1 MLGRF
6 RKVFS
11 RLQGPEVEAPAGPDP
26 GGTPAPPILDFR
38 TFEEVLTF
46 RTSSLLP
53 VHEEF
58 EAPAG
63 PDHVL
68 VLNPRTRRV
77 LTEDPLAVEYTA
89 DVRGSDEALEWLRAR
104 CGIEVVARGGQ
115 EERRAV
121 SRLRNRIRVRSRHLP
136 HFQGMTHDLSEEGV
150 RLVAEGE
157 LAPGTALELDVQLDH
172 DRLPDVQ
179 ARGEVIWTRS
189 LEEGR
194 TWWLGVRLD
203 QVEDSQTL
211 KDYVAELSSATD
223 DGLTRKNFLDS

>member
-11 RLQGPEVEAPAGPDP
+11 GLRAPEAEVPAGPEP
-26 GGTPAPPILDFR
+26 TESAAPPVLDLRSFG
-38 TFEEVLTF
+38 EVLTF
-46 RTSSLLP
+46 RTSSLLT

-58 EAPAG
+58 QTPAG
-63 PDHVL
+63 PGQIL

-77 LTEDPLAVEYTA
+77 LAEEPLEVEYTA
-89 DVRGSDEALEWLRAR
+89 DVRGSDEALAWLRGH
-104 CGIEVVARGGQ
+104 CGVEVVARGGQ
-115 EERRAV
+115 EERRAAPRV
-121 SRLRNRIRVRSRHLP
+121 RNRIRVRSRHLP

-157 LAPGTALELDVQLDH
+157 VPRGTALEVDMQLDH
-172 DRLPDVQ
+172 DRLPDVK
-179 ARGEVIWTRS
+179 ARGQIAWTGPC
-189 LEEGR
+189 EEGR

-203 QVEDSQTL
+203 QVEDLQTL
-211 KDYVAELSSATD
+211 KDYVAELSRATD

>member
-11 RLQGPEVEAPAGPDP
+11 GLRGPEAEASAGPEP
-26 GGTPAPPILDFR
+26 AESPAPLVLDFLS
-38 TFEEVLTF
+38 FGEVLTF
-46 RTSSLLP
+46 RTSCLLP
-53 VHEEF
+53 VHQQF

-77 LTEDPLAVEYTA
+77 LAEEPMEVEYTA
-89 DVRGSDEALEWLRAR
+89 DARGSDEALAWLRGR
-104 CGIEVVARGGQ
+104 CGVEVVARGGQ

-121 SRLRNRIRVRSRHLP
+121 PRVRNRIRVRSRHLP
-136 HFQGMTHDLSEEGV
+136 HFQGMTHDLSEGGV

-157 LAPGTALELDVQLDH
+157 VARGTALELDMQLDH
-172 DRLPDVQ
+172 DRLPDVKG
-179 ARGEVIWTRS
+179 RGEIIWIGPC
-189 LEEGR
+189 EEGR

-203 QVEDSQTL
+203 QVEDPQTL